1 MSRVKK
7 MNHWLLLSIL
17 FSPAVRAA
25 AVGDPVPNPSTGRFS
40 MDASFDSM
48 VVAERDDKCSGDACD
63 AKWEA
68 QTFGA
73 SLGWSVVRGV
83 GLYGQVGR
91 VTESIEELQYEGS
104 GLGYGG
110 GLRLAVPVHSAVWI
124 AGNVHGS
131 FGNTKSTRASQTP
144 DPKHAEYAIYSG
156 TLLLVAGGPSGGGH
170 LWFGPQAAWS
180 WTHMV
185 WPLGDEGITLEVPLQ
200 PKRVVS
206 GVLGATLMSD
216 PIGVPWRVSPR
227 FRTTAEARVG
237 QENALHVSV
246 GVSL

>member
-17 FSPAVRAA
+17 FSPAARAA
-25 AVGDPVPNPSTGRFS
+25 AIGDPVPNPETGRIT
-40 MDASFDSM
+40 MDASYDST
-48 VVAERDDKCSGDACD
+48 VVAERDDKCSGDGCD
-63 AKWEA
+63 AKWER

-73 SLGWSVVRGV
+73 SLGWSVVRGL
-83 GLYGQVGR
+83 GLYGQIGQ
-91 VTESIEELQYEGS
+91 VTESIDELQYEGT
-104 GLGYGG
+104 GLEYGG
-110 GLRLAVPVHSAVWI
+110 GLRLAVPVHPSIWI

-131 FGNTKSTRASQTP
+131 FGKTKSTRASQTP

-180 WTHMV
+180 WTHTA

-216 PIGVPWRVSPR
+216 PIGVPWRASPR